1 MHMPYL
7 KTPLADQITHKMEI
21 NLNMF
26 HTRVIDKIEAQ
37 LYGTKIVA
45 QQHRR
50 LWERETKLS
59 D

>member
-1 MHMPYL
+1 
-7 KTPLADQITHKMEI
+7 MEI

-26 HTRVIDKIEAQ
+26 HARVIDKIKAQ
-37 LYGTKIVA
+37 LCGTKIVA

-59 D
+59 E